1 VVELLSRGEEAR
13 GRADGLNQPNNVL
26 SYVAVAEGAIK
37 LKQFGDIEAFVADGA
52 GMRDGTA
59 IAADLIVLA
68 SSYKR
73 LGRVRPE

>member
-1 VVELLSRGEEAR
+1 VELLSRGEEAR

-26 SYVAVAEGAIK
+26 SYVAVTKGAIK

-73 LGRVRPE
+73 SGRVRPE